1 MGKQAIL
8 SAAFSTTSKREITIA
23 KGVAIGTSTAL
34 IGTFGHSRNAQN
46 ISRKAGKMF
55 VS

>member
-8 SAAFSTTSKREITIA
+8 SAFSTTSKREITIA